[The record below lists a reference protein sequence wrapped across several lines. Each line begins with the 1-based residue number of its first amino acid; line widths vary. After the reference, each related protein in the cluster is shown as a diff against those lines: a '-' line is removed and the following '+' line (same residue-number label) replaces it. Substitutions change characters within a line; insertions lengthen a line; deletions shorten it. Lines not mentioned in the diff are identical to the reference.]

1 LSSILKA
8 LKKIEEDSPPPQTHP
23 SMPKSI
29 ASMQAIRSNTG
40 GRWPK
45 VLYLSI
51 VLLGIGVV
59 TVILFSQR
67 RLIIAKIM
75 SIASSEAPTAG
86 EAFDTSRNSVY
97 RAKVPTPS
105 SKPAPKPPIVTRR
118 LPKTQIK
125 KNVSGSADKK
135 FQAGTK
141 PGKRRVNGGASP
153 SQRSPGLRA
162 PDATLNALVKKTL
175 KTGLPPRDSAPAK
188 RVTARKSTRPTA
200 PATSA
205 KQSAKTRS
213 RETYDRI
220 TGSKLKLQALAWSD
234 DAVRRMV
241 VINGRIVHE
250 GGSVDGYQ
258 VVEIRMEDVIV
269 NAAGKSW
276 RLEFGLRQ

>member
-1 LSSILKA
+1 
-8 LKKIEEDSPPPQTHP
+8 
-23 SMPKSI
+23 
-29 ASMQAIRSNTG
+29 MQALRSNTA
-40 GRWPK
+40 GRWSK

-75 SIASSEAPTAG
+75 SIVSLEAPTAG
-86 EAFDTSRNSVY
+86 EASDTSRNSVY

-105 SKPAPKPPIVTRR
+105 SKPAPKPSAVTRR
-118 LPKTQIK
+118 PKTQIK
-125 KNVSGSADKK
+125 RNVSGSADKRV
-135 FQAGTK
+135 QAGTK
-141 PGKRRVNGGASP
+141 PDKRRLNRGTLP

-162 PDATLNALVKKTL
+162 PDATLNARVKKTL
-175 KTGLPPRDSAPAK
+175 KTGLPPPDSAPAK
-188 RVTARKSTRPTA
+188 RVTARKGTRPTA
-200 PATSA
+200 PSASA
-205 KQSAKTRS
+205 KQPAQPRS

-220 TGSKLKLQALAWSD
+220 TDPKLKLQALAWSD
-234 DAVRRMV
+234 DAVRRMA

-250 GGSVDGYQ
+250 GESVDGYQ

-269 NAAGKSW
+269 NAGGKSW